1 MMAKIARYASA
12 NSQKE
17 DEEEKKSEKFE
28 KIMQSKLDQQR
39 EDALALL
46 AWRRKWYE
54 SKNRARQ
61 RRGGEQARR
70 IEGIDIGSAKRN
82 GK

>member
-12 NSQKE
+12 NS
-17 DEEEKKSEKFE
+17 KKNSEKFE

-46 AWRRKWYE
+46 PWRRKLYE
-54 SKNRARQ
+54 NENRARQ
-61 RRGGEQARR
+61 RGR
-70 IEGIDIGSAKRN
+70 EGKRDLEKDIGSAKRN